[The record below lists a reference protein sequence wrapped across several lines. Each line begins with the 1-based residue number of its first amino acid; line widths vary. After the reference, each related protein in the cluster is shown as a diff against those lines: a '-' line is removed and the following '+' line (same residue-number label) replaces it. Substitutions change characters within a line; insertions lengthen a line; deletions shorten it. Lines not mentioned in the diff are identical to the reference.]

1 MGTKSAS
8 LGDALFGKTQQ
19 RVLGLLFGNSDETF
33 YTNEI
38 MRFANAGIGA
48 VQRELKRLESAGLIT
63 AEKIGNQKHYRANQ
77 QAPIF
82 EELRGIVIKTFGVAD
97 RLREAL
103 EPLSGQIY
111 AAFIYGSVGKGTD
124 TAHSDIDLMIVAD
137 DLDYPQIIET
147 LYKTEEDLRRPV
159 NPSLYTLAEWRRKAA
174 EDSGFVN
181 RVMEQPRIL
190 VLGSERDLI
199 QSR

>member
-1 MGTKSAS
+1 
-8 LGDALFGKTQQ
+8 LFGKTQQ
-19 RVLGLLFGNSDETF
+19 RVLGLLFGNSEQSF

-103 EPLSGQIY
+103 DPLSGQIY
-111 AAFIYGSVGKGTD
+111 EAFIYGSVGKGTD

-137 DLDYPQIIET
+137 GLDYTRLIGALSQA
-147 LYKTEEDLRRPV
+147 EEDLRRPV
-159 NPSLYTLAEWRRKAA
+159 NPSLYTQAEWRRKSAA
-174 EDSGFVN
+174 DSGFVK

-190 VLGSERDLI
+190 VLGSDHDLV

>member
-1 MGTKSAS
+1 MKNAS

-19 RVLGLLFGNSDETF
+19 RLLGLLFGNSDQTF

-103 EPLSGQIY
+103 DPLSGQIY
-111 AAFIYGSVGKGTD
+111 AAFIYGSVAKGTD
-124 TAHSDIDLMIVAD
+124 TAQSDIDLMIVAD

-190 VLGSERDLI
+190 VLGSERDLN